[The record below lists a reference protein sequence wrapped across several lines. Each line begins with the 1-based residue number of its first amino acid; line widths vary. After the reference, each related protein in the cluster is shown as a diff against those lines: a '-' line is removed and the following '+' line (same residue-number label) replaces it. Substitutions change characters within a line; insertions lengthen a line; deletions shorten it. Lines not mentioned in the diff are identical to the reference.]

1 MFFHNS
7 ILMLQQSSLEQ
18 SNKKQKNVLKTMFR
32 KTKSRY
38 EELEVF
44 FQIISLIR
52 YLRRSL
58 SLKER

>member
-7 ILMLQQSSLEQ
+7 ILMLQQSSLEH

-52 YLRRSL
+52 YLRSL